1 MRHFRPPILLRLLY
15 RKAIFRVPVST
26 KTVYLTFDDGPTPG
40 QTVGIM
46 NILQQYDVP
55 ATFFFCGENIAVNTS
70 LLHIVRD
77 RGFQVANHGMNHI
90 SGLSSACKKYVF
102 DILEGEKYAGS
113 QLFRPPYGAISPC
126 QYNKLKD
133 IFKIVF
139 WDIMLYDFDSRL
151 DKMLILHKLE
161 KLIRPGSIIVLHD
174 NPVSNVMTLLE
185 DVIKLC
191 IDRGYSFGDL
201 YGDLIKTA

>member
-77 RGFQVANHGMNHI
+77 RGFPVANHGMNHI
-90 SGLSSACKKYVF
+90 SGLSSACKKYLF

-133 IFKIVF
+133 IFKIVCYC
-139 WDIMLYDFDSRL
+139 L
-151 DKMLILHKLE
+151 
-161 KLIRPGSIIVLHD
+161 V
-174 NPVSNVMTLLE
+174 
-185 DVIKLC
+185 
-191 IDRGYSFGDL
+191 
-201 YGDLIKTA
+201 